1 MKYKR
6 LRITNYRGVDSS
18 EIDFESCGLTLVQGP
33 NEAGK
38 TSLSEAIGILFEHPD
53 NASNKHVK
61 AIRPVHRDAGPEIEL
76 EAESGP
82 YKFTYFKRFYK
93 KPETTL
99 TISAPAPESHTGR
112 EAHDRAKEIL
122 GETLDVDLWKAL
134 MIRQGDAIAQPN
146 LANQQSLSAALDKAA
161 GGIPTDQAEEGLF
174 EKATEEY
181 CRFYSEKTGKANKTL
196 KEATEQQSE
205 AASNI
210 EELETKLRALDRD
223 IENAARLQMELPDLE
238 RREAE
243 TKKELDAQ
251 ATLLREIEKLESR
264 VAEAKLKLESS
275 SKTEKMAARDVKDRQ
290 ELVELVDRLN
300 TEYQELLKS
309 TTDSVTAVERAEKEF
324 ANSET
329 TFRQADQARKIA
341 DSLVAIR
348 RADFDYFND
357 RLFLDQLGERKQRI
371 DTARKAAAIAEQLV
385 EKSKIDQTSLD
396 KIDKAERDLL
406 TASGKLKTDAPGI
419 KLRGLGQCEI
429 EIDGEETKIEKD
441 ESRELSVAD
450 RMTIAIED
458 RLEIEIIAGSS
469 TDELTREVENA
480 RQALDA
486 ACRLAGVDGPDL
498 ARRALDQRREAERQI
513 EEKERIEEE
522 NLRDLSYDELADKL
536 LRLEQTVPDYL
547 GKRASEPLIAADL
560 GTARKAWEEAEEAQ
574 GQTQAEWESA
584 QEAVNVARHIR
595 DELNKANESERVQ
608 LRSQEKNLEQQRSRL
623 DTARKSVTDE
633 LLEQAAHEAEQT
645 VNSEEEN
652 VEEAESSLSAK
663 NPEKIK
669 AVADTARATLET
681 IRERHKTAQTEL
693 TEVQTSLRIHGEEGL
708 HEKLQAARTKSES
721 IESTNRSLFRRAAA
735 ARLLHEIMCQERDKA
750 RQAYVA
756 PLKDRVE
763 RLGRLVFDE
772 SFQVEIDESLQITAR
787 TIGGVR
793 VPFESLS
800 GGTKEQLSLMFRLA
814 CSMIV
819 AEEGG
824 MPLIMD
830 DALGYTDPERL
841 RLMGAVL
848 AKAAKECQIVIFTC
862 VPDRY
867 GNVGAAAIVSLQ

>member
-18 EIDFESCGLTLVQGP
+18 EIDFETRGLTLVQGP

-53 NASNKHVK
+53 NASNKNVK

-82 YKFTYFKRFYK
+82 YKFTYFKRFHK
-93 KPETTL
+93 KPETRL
-99 TISAPAPESHTGR
+99 TISAPAPENHTGR

-161 GGIPTDQAEEGLF
+161 GGVPTDQAEEGLY
-174 EKATEEY
+174 EKLTEEY
-181 CRFYSEKTGKANKTL
+181 GHFYTSATGKEKNHL
-196 KEATEQQSE
+196 KEARKQRDE
-205 AASNI
+205 AESNVA
-210 EELETKLRALDRD
+210 ELENKLRALDRD
-223 IENAARLQMELPDLE
+223 IENAARLQSELPDLK

-243 TKKELDAQ
+243 TKTELDAQ
-251 ATLLREIEKLESR
+251 ATLLREVEKLESQ
-264 VAEAKLKLESS
+264 VSEARLKLESAV
-275 SKTEKMAARDVKDRQ
+275 KTEEMAARDVKERK
-290 ELVELVDRLN
+290 ELVGSIEDLDG
-300 TEYQELLKS
+300 EYQTLVTS
-309 TTDSVTAVERAEKEF
+309 SADSVAAVEGAEKEF
-324 ANSET
+324 GSSET
-329 TFRQADQARKIA
+329 AFQQVDQERKSA
-341 DSLVAIR
+341 DSLVALR
-348 RADFDYFND
+348 RADFDYYND

-371 DTARKAAAIAEQLV
+371 DAARKASAIAEQVV
-385 EKSKIDQTSLD
+385 EKATIDQTILD
-396 KIDKAERDLL
+396 KIVLAERELL
-406 TASGKLKTDAPGI
+406 TANAKLETAAPSV
-419 KLRGLGQCEI
+419 KLRGLAQCGI

-450 RMTIAIED
+450 RMKIVIED
-458 RLEIEIIAGSS
+458 RLEIDIIAGSS
-469 TDELTREVENA
+469 TDELTRGVEDA

-486 ACRLAGVDGPDL
+486 ACRLAGVDSPDL
-498 ARRALDQRREAERQI
+498 ARSALDERAEAERKI

-522 NLRDLSYDELADKL
+522 NLRDLSYDELADKV
-536 LRLEQTVPDYL
+536 LRLEQTVPNYL
-547 GKRASEPLIAADL
+547 AKRASEPPIAADL
-560 GTARKAWEEAEEAQ
+560 GTARTAWKKAEEAQ
-574 GQTQAEWESA
+574 EEAQADWDAA
-584 QEAVNVARHIR
+584 QEAVNVARNIR
-595 DELNKANESERVQ
+595 DELNKANEAERVQ

-623 DTARKSVTDE
+623 DTARKSVTGE
-633 LLEQAAHEAEQT
+633 LLEQAAQKAERA

-652 VEEAESSLSAK
+652 VEQAKSSLSAK

-669 AVADTARATLET
+669 AVAETAADTLET
-681 IRERHKTAQTEL
+681 IRGRRKTAQTEL
-693 TEVQTSLRIHGEEGL
+693 TEVQTRLKIQGEEGL
-708 HEKLQAARTKSES
+708 HEKLQAARTESEKIAS
-721 IESTNRSLFRRAAA
+721 VNQSLFRRAAA
-735 ARLLHEIMCQERDKA
+735 AKRLYKIMCQERDKA

-772 SFQVEIDESLQITAR
+772 TFQVEIDEDLQITAR
-787 TIGGVR
+787 TTGGVR

-867 GNVGAAAIVSLQ
+867 GNIGSAAIVSL

>member
-6 LRITNYRGVDSS
+6 LRITNYRGVESL
-18 EIDFESCGLTLVQGP
+18 EINFESCGLTLVQGP

-53 NASNKHVK
+53 NASNKQVK

-82 YKFTYFKRFYK
+82 YKFTYIKRFHK
-93 KPETTL
+93 KPETKL
-99 TISAPAPESHTGR
+99 TISTPIPENHTGR

-181 CRFYSEKTGKANKTL
+181 CRFYSEKTGKENKTL
-196 KEATEQQSE
+196 KEATEQRDKAE
-205 AASNI
+205 SNVDD
-210 EELETKLRALDRD
+210 LEKKLRALNQD
-223 IENAARLQMELPDLE
+223 IESAARLQMELPDLK

-243 TKKELDAQ
+243 TKTELDAQ
-251 ATLLREIEKLESR
+251 ATQLREVEKLESR
-264 VAEAKLKLESS
+264 VSEAKLKLESAI
-275 SKTEKMAARDVKDRQ
+275 KTEKMAARDVKERQ
-290 ELVELVDRLN
+290 ELVESIEELDG
-300 TEYQELLKS
+300 EYQALIKS
-309 TTDSVTAVERAEKEF
+309 TANSVADFERAEMDF
-324 ANSET
+324 SSSET
-329 TFRQADQARKIA
+329 AFQQADQERKSA

-348 RADFDYFND
+348 RADFDYYND
-357 RLFLDQLGERKQRI
+357 RLFLDQLGERRKRI
-371 DTARKAAAIAEQLV
+371 DTARKAAAIAEQYV
-385 EKSKIDQTSLD
+385 EKSKIDQTILD
-396 KIDKAERDLL
+396 EIDGAERHLL
-406 TASGKLKTDAPGI
+406 MASAKLETAAPAV

-429 EIDGEETKIEKD
+429 AIDGEETKIETD

-450 RMTIAIED
+450 RVMIAIED
-458 RLEIEIIAGSS
+458 RLEIEIVAGSS
-469 TDELTREVENA
+469 TDELTRDVEDA
-480 RQALDA
+480 RQALDD
-486 ACRLAGVDGPDL
+486 ACRLAGVDSPGL
-498 ARRALDQRREAERQI
+498 ARSVLDERGEAERKI

-522 NLRDLSYDELADKL
+522 NLRDLSYDELAEKL

-547 GKRASEPLIAADL
+547 SKRETEQLISADL
-560 GTARKAWEEAEEAQ
+560 DTARTAWDKAEEAQ
-574 GQTQAEWESA
+574 EQVQAVWDAA
-584 QEAVNVARHIR
+584 QENVNVARNFR
-595 DELNKANESERVQ
+595 DALNKENESERVQ
-608 LRSQEKNLEQQRSRL
+608 LRSQERNLEQQRSRL
-623 DTARKSVTDE
+623 DAARKSVTDE
-633 LLEQAAHEAEQT
+633 LMEEAAHKAEQA
-645 VNSEEEN
+645 VNSEEQKVAES
-652 VEEAESSLSAK
+652 ESSLSAK

-669 AVADTARATLET
+669 ALTETARATLET
-681 IRERHKTAQTEL
+681 IKHRRYAAQTEL
-693 TEVQTSLRIHGEEGL
+693 TEVQTRLKIHGEEGL
-708 HEKLQAARTKSES
+708 HEKLQAARTKSET
-721 IESTNRSLFRRAAA
+721 IASTNRSLFRRAAA
-735 ARLLHEIMCQERDKA
+735 AKLLYEIMCQERDKA

-772 SFQVEIDESLQITAR
+772 SFQVEIDENLQITAR
-787 TIGGVR
+787 TTGGVR
-793 VPFESLS
+793 IPFESLS

-867 GNVGAAAIVSLQ
+867 GNVGSAAIVSL

>member
-18 EIDFESCGLTLVQGP
+18 EIDFESRGLTLVQGP

-76 EAESGP
+76 EAETGP
-82 YKFTYFKRFYK
+82 YKFTYFKRFHK
-93 KPETTL
+93 KPETKL
-99 TISAPAPESHTGR
+99 MISTPTPENHTGR

-122 GETLDVDLWKAL
+122 DETLDIGLWNAL

-161 GGIPTDQAEEGLF
+161 GGLPTDQAEEGLF

-181 CRFYSEKTGKANKTL
+181 RRFYSEKTGKENKTL
-196 KEATEQQSE
+196 KESTEQQDQ
-205 AASNI
+205 AKSNVDA
-210 EELETKLRALDRD
+210 LENKLLILDQD
-223 IENAARLQMELPDLE
+223 IESAARLQTELPNLE
-238 RREAE
+238 KREAE

-251 ATLLREIEKLESR
+251 ATLLREIEKLESQ
-264 VAEAKLKLESS
+264 VSEAQLKLESAI
-275 SKTEKMAARDVKDRQ
+275 KTEKMAARDVKERN
-290 ELVELVDRLN
+290 ELVKSIEDSDG
-300 TEYQELLKS
+300 EYQTLIKS
-309 TTDSVTAVERAEKEF
+309 TADSVADFERAEKEF
-324 ANSET
+324 GSSET
-329 TFRQADQARKIA
+329 AFQQADQERKRA
-341 DSLVAIR
+341 DSLVVIR
-348 RADFDYFND
+348 RADFDYYND

-371 DTARKAAAIAEQLV
+371 DAARKAAAIAEQIV
-385 EKSKIDQTSLD
+385 EKATIDQTILD
-396 KIDKAERDLL
+396 EVVRAERDLL
-406 TASGKLKTDAPGI
+406 TANAKLETAAPGVT
-419 KLRGLGQCEI
+419 LRGLAQCEI
-429 EIDGEETKIEKD
+429 EIDGEKTKIEKD

-450 RMTIAIED
+450 RMTIAIEGQ
-458 RLEIEIIAGSS
+458 LGIEIAAGSS
-469 TDELTREVENA
+469 TDELTREVEDA
-480 RQALDA
+480 RQAVDA
-486 ACRLAGVDGPDL
+486 ACRLAGVDSPDL
-498 ARRALDQRREAERQI
+498 ARCALDERREAERQI
-513 EEKERIEEE
+513 EEKDRIEEE

-536 LRLEQTVPDYL
+536 LRLGQTVPHYL
-547 GKRASEPLIAADL
+547 GKRASEPLIADDL
-560 GTARKAWEEAEEAQ
+560 GTARTAWEVAEEAQ
-574 GQTQAEWESA
+574 EQAQEKWNSA
-584 QEAVNVARHIR
+584 QEAVNVARNIR

-623 DTARKSVTDE
+623 VAARNSVADE
-633 LLEQAAHEAEQT
+633 LLETAAHQAEQA
-645 VNSEEEN
+645 VSSQDEKVKEI
-652 VEEAESSLSAK
+652 ESSLSAK

-669 AVADTARATLET
+669 ALTETAKDTLET
-681 IRERHKTAQTEL
+681 IRDRRNAAQTEL
-693 TEVQTSLRIHGEEGL
+693 TEVQTRLRIHGEEGL
-708 HEKLQAARTKSES
+708 HEKLQAAKTKSGS

-735 ARLLHEIMCQERDKA
+735 AKLLYEIICQERDKA

-772 SFQVEIDESLQITAR
+772 TFQVEIDENLQITAR
-787 TIGGVR
+787 TSGGVT

-867 GNVGAAAIVSLQ
+867 GNIGSAAVVSL

>member
-18 EIDFESCGLTLVQGP
+18 EIVFDSCGLTLVQGP

-53 NASNKHVK
+53 NASNKHAK

-82 YKFTYFKRFYK
+82 YKFTYFKRFHK
-93 KPETTL
+93 KPETRL
-99 TISAPAPESHTGR
+99 TISTPAPENHTGR

-181 CRFYSEKTGKANKTL
+181 CRFYSEKTGKENKTL
-196 KEATEQQSE
+196 KEATERQRE

-210 EELETKLRALDRD
+210 EELEKKLRALNQD
-223 IENAARLQMELPDLE
+223 IESAARLQMELPDLE
-238 RREAE
+238 RRERD
-243 TKKELDAQ
+243 TKKELDSQ
-251 ATLLREIEKLESR
+251 AALLREIEKCESQ
-264 VAEAKLKLESS
+264 VSEARLKLESAI
-275 SKTEKMAARDVKDRQ
+275 KTEKMAARDVKERK
-290 ELVELVDRLN
+290 ELVESIEELGGEYEKLV
-300 TEYQELLKS
+300 KS
-309 TTDSVTAVERAEKEF
+309 TANSVADFERAENEF
-324 ANSET
+324 DSSET
-329 TFRQADQARKIA
+329 VFQQADQKRKSA
-341 DSLVAIR
+341 DKLVAIR
-348 RADFDYFND
+348 RADFDYYND
-357 RLFLDQLGERKQRI
+357 RLFMDQLGERKQRI
-371 DTARKAAAIAEQLV
+371 DTARKAAAIAEQVV
-385 EKSKIDQTSLD
+385 EKATIDQTILD
-396 KIDKAERDLL
+396 DIVRAERDLL
-406 TASGKLKTDAPGI
+406 TANAKLETAAPGV
-419 KLRGLGQCEI
+419 KLRGLAQCEI

-450 RMTIAIED
+450 RMMIVIED
-458 RLEIEIIAGSS
+458 RLEIEIVAGSS
-469 TDELTREVENA
+469 TDELAREVDGA

-486 ACRLAGVDGPDL
+486 ACRLAGVDSPDL
-498 ARRALDQRREAERQI
+498 ARSAFDERAEAERKI
-513 EEKERIEEE
+513 EEKERIEKE
-522 NLRDLSYDELADKL
+522 NLRDLSYDELADKV
-536 LRLEQTVPDYL
+536 LRLEQTVPNYIAE
-547 GKRASEPLIAADL
+547 RASEPLITVDL
-560 GTARKAWEEAEEAQ
+560 DTARTTWEETEEAQ
-574 GQTQAEWESA
+574 EQAQADWDSA
-584 QEAVNVARHIR
+584 QEAVNVTRNIR

-608 LRSQEKNLEQQRSRL
+608 LRSQQKNLEQQRSCL
-623 DTARKSVTDE
+623 VTARKSVTDE
-633 LLEQAAHEAEQT
+633 LLDQAAHAAEQA

-652 VEEAESSLSAK
+652 VEEAESSLNAK
-663 NPEKIK
+663 NPEKIR
-669 AVADTARATLET
+669 AVADTATDTLET
-681 IRERHKTAQTEL
+681 IKGRRKASQTEL
-693 TEVQTSLRIHGEEGL
+693 TEVQTRLKIHGEEGL
-708 HEKLQAARTKSES
+708 HEKLQAARTKSETTG
-721 IESTNRSLFRRAAA
+721 STTQSLFRRAAA
-735 ARLLHEIMCQERDKA
+735 AKRLYEIMCQERDKA
-750 RQAYVA
+750 RRAYVA
-756 PLKDRVE
+756 PLKERVE

-772 SFQVEIDESLQITAR
+772 SFQVEIDENLQITAR
-787 TIGGVR
+787 TTGGVR

-867 GNVGAAAIVSLQ
+867 GNIGSAAIVSL

>member
-53 NASNKHVK
+53 NASNKQVK

-82 YKFTYFKRFYK
+82 YKFTYFKRFHK
-93 KPETTL
+93 KPETKL
-99 TISAPAPESHTGR
+99 TISAPAPENHTGR

-134 MIRQGDAIAQPN
+134 MIRQGDAIAQPD

-174 EKATEEY
+174 GKAKEEY
-181 CRFYSEKTGKANKTL
+181 CRFYSEKTGKENKTL
-196 KEATEQQSE
+196 KEATEQRDKTESTVDD
-205 AASNI
+205 
-210 EELETKLRALDRD
+210 LEKKHRALNQD
-223 IENAARLQMELPDLE
+223 IESAARLQMELPDLK

-243 TKKELDAQ
+243 TKTELDAQ
-251 ATLLREIEKLESR
+251 AALLREIEKLESQ
-264 VAEAKLKLESS
+264 VSEARLKLESAI
-275 SKTEKMAARDVKDRQ
+275 KTEKMAARDVKERK
-290 ELVELVDRLN
+290 ELVESIDDLDGEFQILV
-300 TEYQELLKS
+300 KS
-309 TTDSVTAVERAEKEF
+309 TANSVADFERAEKEF
-324 ANSET
+324 GSSEAA
-329 TFRQADQARKIA
+329 FQQADKERKSA
-341 DSLVAIR
+341 DNLVAIR
-348 RADFDYFND
+348 RADYDYYND

-371 DTARKAAAIAEQLV
+371 DTARKAAAIAEQVV
-385 EKSKIDQTSLD
+385 EKATIDQTILD
-396 KIDKAERDLL
+396 EIVRAERDLL
-406 TASGKLKTDAPGI
+406 TANAKLETAAPSV
-419 KLRGLGQCEI
+419 KLRGLAQCEI
-429 EIDGEETKIEKD
+429 EIDGAETKIEKD
-441 ESRELSVAD
+441 ESRELSFAD

-458 RLEIEIIAGSS
+458 RLEIEIVAGSS
-469 TDELTREVENA
+469 TDELTRDVEDA

-486 ACRLAGVDGPDL
+486 TCRLAGVDSPDL
-498 ARRALDQRREAERQI
+498 ARSALDERAEAERKI

-536 LRLEQTVPDYL
+536 LRLEQTVPSYL
-547 GKRASEPLIAADL
+547 AKRTSEPLITADSD
-560 GTARKAWEEAEEAQ
+560 TARTAWEEAEEAQ
-574 GQTQAEWESA
+574 EQAQADWDAA
-584 QEAVNVARHIR
+584 QDAVNVARDIR

-608 LRSQEKNLEQQRSRL
+608 LRSQEKNLKQQRSRL
-623 DTARKSVTDE
+623 DAARKSVADE
-633 LLEQAAHEAEQT
+633 LLEKAAHEAEQA
-645 VNSEEEN
+645 VNSEKES
-652 VEEAESSLSAK
+652 VEEAEASLSAK

-669 AVADTARATLET
+669 AVAETATDTLET
-681 IRERHKTAQTEL
+681 IKGRRKAAQTEL
-693 TEVQTSLRIHGEEGL
+693 TEVQTRLKIHGEEGL
-708 HEKLQAARTKSES
+708 HEKLQAAKTKSET
-721 IESTNRSLFRRAAA
+721 ITSTNRSLFRTAAA
-735 ARLLHEIMCQERDKA
+735 AKLLYEIMCQERDKA

-772 SFQVEIDESLQITAR
+772 SFQVEIDENLQITAR
-787 TIGGVR
+787 TTDDVR

-819 AEEGG
+819 SEEGG

-848 AKAAKECQIVIFTC
+848 AKAARECQIVIFTC

-867 GNVGAAAIVSLQ
+867 GNIGSAAIVSL

>member
-53 NASNKHVK
+53 NASNKQVK

-82 YKFTYFKRFYK
+82 YKFTYFKRFHK
-93 KPETTL
+93 KPETKL
-99 TISAPAPESHTGR
+99 TISAPSPENHTGR

-161 GGIPTDQAEEGLF
+161 GGLPTDQAEEGLF

-181 CRFYSEKTGKANKTL
+181 CRFYSEKTGKENKTL
-196 KEATEQQSE
+196 KEATEQQGE

-210 EELETKLRALDRD
+210 DELEKKLRALDQD
-223 IENAARLQMELPDLE
+223 IESAARLQMELPDLE
-238 RREAE
+238 KRERD

-251 ATLLREIEKLESR
+251 ATLLREIEKLESQ
-264 VAEAKLKLESS
+264 ASEARLKLESAI
-275 SKTEKMAARDVKDRQ
+275 KTEEMAARDVKERK
-290 ELVELVDRLN
+290 ELVKSIDESDG
-300 TEYQELLKS
+300 EYQTLVKS
-309 TTDSVTAVERAEKEF
+309 TADSVADFERAEKEF
-324 ANSET
+324 ASSET
-329 TFRQADQARKIA
+329 VFQRSDQTRKSADN
-341 DSLVAIR
+341 LVAIR
-348 RADFDYFND
+348 RADFDYYND
-357 RLFLDQLGERKQRI
+357 RLFLDTLGERKQRV
-371 DTARKAAAIAEQLV
+371 DAARKAAAIAEQFV
-385 EKSKIDQTSLD
+385 EKSKIDQTILD
-396 KIDKAERDLL
+396 DIVRAERDLL
-406 TASGKLKTDAPGI
+406 TANAKLETAAPGV
-419 KLRGLGQCEI
+419 KLRGLRQCEI
-429 EIDGEETKIEKD
+429 EIDGDEAKIEKD

-450 RMTIAIED
+450 RMTLAIRD
-458 RLEIEIIAGSS
+458 RLEIEIVAGSS
-469 TDELTREVENA
+469 IDELTRKVEDA

-486 ACRLAGVDGPDL
+486 ACRLAGVDSPDL
-498 ARRALDQRREAERQI
+498 ARSALDERAEAERKI

-522 NLRDLSYDELADKL
+522 NLRDLSYDELADKV
-536 LRLEQTVPDYL
+536 LRLEQTVPNYL
-547 GKRASEPLIAADL
+547 AERASEPLITADL
-560 GTARKAWEEAEEAQ
+560 DTARTAWEEAEEAQ
-574 GQTQAEWESA
+574 EQAQADWDAA
-584 QEAVNVARHIR
+584 QDAVNVARNIR

-623 DTARKSVTDE
+623 DAARKSVTDE
-633 LLEQAAHEAEQT
+633 LLEQAAHVAEQA
-645 VNSEEEN
+645 VNSEEKN
-652 VEEAESSLSAK
+652 VEEADSSLNAK
-663 NPEKIK
+663 NPEKIR
-669 AVADTARATLET
+669 AVAETAKATLET
-681 IRERHKTAQTEL
+681 IRGRRNAAHTEL
-693 TEVQTSLRIHGEEGL
+693 TEVQTRLKIHGEEGL
-708 HEKLQAARTKSES
+708 HEKLQAARTKLET
-721 IESTNRSLFRRAAA
+721 IASTNRSLFRRAAA
-735 ARLLHEIMCQERDKA
+735 VKLLYEIMCQERDNA

-772 SFQVEIDESLQITAR
+772 SFQVEIDENLQITAR
-787 TIGGVR
+787 TSGGVR
-793 VPFESLS
+793 VPFEWLS

-848 AKAAKECQIVIFTC
+848 ARAAKECQIVIFTC
-862 VPDRY
+862 VPERY
-867 GNVGAAAIVSLQ
+867 GNVGNAAIVSL